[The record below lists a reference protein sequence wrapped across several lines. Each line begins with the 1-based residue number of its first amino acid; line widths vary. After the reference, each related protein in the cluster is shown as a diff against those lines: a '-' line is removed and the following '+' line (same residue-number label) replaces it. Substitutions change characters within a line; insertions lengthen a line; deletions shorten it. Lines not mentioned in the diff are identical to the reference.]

1 MWLLLLSLL
10 LLLLSLLLLLLL
22 LVLSLLSLLLLS
34 ILLSL
39 LLLFRPKK
47 TQRLREEIALGQQ
60 TPHISSKTWPA
71 INMETISKIAEKV
84 ELIITFKNA
93 ETVSPISWITEISGK
108 TVTSENIT
116 TAHQQLVS
124 ERDRHINRYNTEV
137 ELAVAGV

>member
-1 MWLLLLSLL
+1 
-10 LLLLSLLLLLLL
+10 
-22 LVLSLLSLLLLS
+22 
-34 ILLSL
+34 
-39 LLLFRPKK
+39 
-47 TQRLREEIALGQQ
+47 
-60 TPHISSKTWPA
+60 
-71 INMETISKIAEKV
+71 METISKIAEKV

-137 ELAVAGV
+137 ELAVAGVLSFHDMVLLEEKNWTKRWKSQIEMLKRESFH